1 MLGAGFLFR
10 YEAARFPP
18 TEARPTLIGVM
29 PGIAFDALLETGI
42 LIDVLPLREGEF
54 DGSIAFRNPALI
66 DAIRYEGRRL

>member
-1 MLGAGFLFR
+1 
-10 YEAARFPP
+10 
-18 TEARPTLIGVM
+18 M

-66 DAIRYEGRRL
+66 DAIRYGGRRL